1 MTTQPHGSDHSDGSH
16 GSHEA
21 QPHDDVV
28 DTSEDPTTF
37 WERRYVERGGEK
49 GQMWSGHA
57 NAALEREAA
66 ALRPGTALDL
76 GSGEG
81 GDALWLAHGGWQ
93 VTAVDI
99 SATALARGEARAQA
113 AGVGERIRWIQA
125 DLATWHAETS
135 FDLVSAQFLQSPV
148 ELPREL
154 ILRRAAAAVTPGGQ
168 LLIVGHA
175 AFPKWSTHRAL
186 PEDTPTPDDVLA
198 SLGLPAH
205 EWTVI
210 TKKLF
215 EHEATGP
222 DGATDTLT
230 DSVLRIRRNRP
241 A

>member
-1 MTTQPHGSDHSDGSH
+1 M
-16 GSHEA
+16 
-21 QPHDDVV
+21 
-28 DTSEDPTTF
+28 
-37 WERRYVERGGEK
+37 ERGGDK

-66 ALRPGTALDL
+66 GLEPGTALDL

-99 SATALARGEARAQA
+99 STTALSRGEGRAES
-113 AGVGERIRWIQA
+113 AGLADRIRWVQA
-125 DLATWHAETS
+125 DLAVWQPEST

-148 ELPREL
+148 ELPREQ
-154 ILRRAAAAVTPGGQ
+154 ILRRAASAVAPGGQ

-175 AFPKWSTHRAL
+175 AFPKWSTHRAQ
-186 PEDTPTPDDVLA
+186 PEDTPSPEHVLA
-198 SLGLPAH
+198 SLALSAD

-210 TKKLF
+210 TKELF
-215 EHEATGP
+215 EREATGP
-222 DGATDTLT
+222 DGTTDTLT
-230 DSVLRIRRNRP
+230 DSILRVRRNRP